1 MALATIVG
9 FAASFCTTAAFLP
22 QVLRTWRSKSTKD
35 ISLPTYLAYSVGL
48 ALWLIY
54 GLMVRDAP
62 LIVSNAITLVLAL
75 TILGLKLRHG

>member
-1 MALATIVG
+1 MTLATMIG

-22 QVLRTWRSKSTKD
+22 QVWRTWRSKSTKD

-62 LIVSNAITLVLAL
+62 LIVSNAITFVLAL

>member
-1 MALATIVG
+1 MTLATIVG

-22 QVLRTWRSKSTKD
+22 QVLRTWRSKSTRD
-35 ISLPTYLAYSVGL
+35 ISLPTYLGYSVGL
-48 ALWLIY
+48 ALWLAY

-62 LIVSNAITLVLAL
+62 LIVSNAITLILAL